1 MVSRM
6 LFLAGL
12 LALSAAARA
21 GTCED
26 GFEAVGDPRNGM
38 LFMGQVQKPGLS
50 VRSALGQMQKIA
62 QEEGYQIGNESSAG
76 QYGALGVTPT
86 KKPTPRGWRGTG
98 ATTQTNLRTPLVWRV
113 QADSSGQVSLGT
125 KLARGQKMEV
135 AGARTEICSMLAKL
149 KTGKEGE
156 AIAAA
161 ARTKTGAGQI
171 IDAEAPKLSAEIGRD
186 IQKTMAGVNSKGV
199 FGNLMVGSS
208 NYATDG
214 ERNEAFAPIVAK
226 YKGRKYRIDGQIYT
240 VSENQFSGE
249 MEVAYLVTQTRGLL
263 AIRQSSSDNNNN
275 FTIQCIL
282 APDQAKFFTTLANGD
297 WVKLAGTVS
306 QIETQGMVLKDCR
319 QAN

>member
-1 MVSRM
+1 MVNRM
-6 LFLAGL
+6 LCLAGL
-12 LALSAAARA
+12 LALSTAARA

-50 VRSALGQMQKIA
+50 VSSALGQMQKIA
-62 QEEGYQIGNESSAG
+62 QEEGYQIGNESI
-76 QYGALGVTPT
+76 
-86 KKPTPRGWRGTG
+86 TG
-98 ATTQTNLRTPLVWRV
+98 NSGELLFTQTNLRTPLVWRV
-113 QADSSGQVSLGT
+113 QADGSGQVSLGT

-161 ARTKTGAGQI
+161 ARTKTGAGQV

-249 MEVAYLVTQTRGLL
+249 MQVAYLVTQTRGLL

-297 WVKLAGTVS
+297 WVKLAGTVN
-306 QIETQGMVLKDCR
+306 QIDTHGMVLKDCR

>member
-1 MVSRM
+1 MNRILCFV
-6 LFLAGL
+6 GL
-12 LALSAAARA
+12 LALSAAVRA

-62 QEEGYQIGNESSAG
+62 LEEGYQVGNESI
-76 QYGALGVTPT
+76 
-86 KKPTPRGWRGTG
+86 TG
-98 ATTQTNLRTPLVWRV
+98 NSGELLLTQNNLRTPLVWRV

-161 ARTKTGAGQI
+161 ARGKTGAGQV

-306 QIETQGMVLKDCR
+306 QIETRGMVLKDCR

>member
-12 LALSAAARA
+12 LALSAVARA

-62 QEEGYQIGNESSAG
+62 QEEGYQIGNESIAG
-76 QYGALGVTPT
+76 NSGELLF
-86 KKPTPRGWRGTG
+86 
-98 ATTQTNLRTPLVWRV
+98 TQTNLRTPLVWRV

-161 ARTKTGAGQI
+161 ARTKTGAGQV

-214 ERNEAFAPIVAK
+214 ERNEVFAPIVAK

>member
-1 MVSRM
+1 MVGRM

-62 QEEGYQIGNESSAG
+62 QEEGYQIGNESIAG
-76 QYGALGVTPT
+76 NSGELLF
-86 KKPTPRGWRGTG
+86 
-98 ATTQTNLRTPLVWRV
+98 TQTNLRTPLVWRV

-161 ARTKTGAGQI
+161 ARTKTGAGQV

-240 VSENQFSGE
+240 VSKNQFSGE

>member
-12 LALSAAARA
+12 LALSAVARA

-62 QEEGYQIGNESSAG
+62 QEEGYQIGNESIAG
-76 QYGALGVTPT
+76 NSGELLF
-86 KKPTPRGWRGTG
+86 
-98 ATTQTNLRTPLVWRV
+98 TQTNLRTPLVWRV

-161 ARTKTGAGQI
+161 ARTKTGAGQV